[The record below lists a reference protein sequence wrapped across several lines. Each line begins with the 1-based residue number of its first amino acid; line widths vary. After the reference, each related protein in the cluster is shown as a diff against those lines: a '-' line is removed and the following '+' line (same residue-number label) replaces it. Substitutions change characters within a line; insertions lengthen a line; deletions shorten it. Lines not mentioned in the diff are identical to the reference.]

1 MRFIL
6 ALLICAFATVAC
18 AEDLSFVVACAADGK
33 CGTAIGPTRIEG
45 KVARSAMAQC
55 KKLSLRPNSC
65 RGAAAKQD
73 SSVAVVLCKKQNSK
87 DEKWD
92 ATIGLGTPGKDKS
105 VCVIVRDTLQAT
117 LQKGDYVPDQCTIN
131 LASLGQDGSVHQ
143 TPATQCEMKDLK

>member
-65 RGAAAKQD
+65 RGQLQSKTRQLPLYYAKNKIPKMKNGMQRLVLERPEKTKVFAL
-73 SSVAVVLCKKQNSK
+73 SYAIPFKPLCKR
-87 DEKWD
+87 
-92 ATIGLGTPGKDKS
+92 
-105 VCVIVRDTLQAT
+105 VIMCQISAQLT
-117 LQKGDYVPDQCTIN
+117 
-131 LASLGQDGSVHQ
+131 
-143 TPATQCEMKDLK
+143 